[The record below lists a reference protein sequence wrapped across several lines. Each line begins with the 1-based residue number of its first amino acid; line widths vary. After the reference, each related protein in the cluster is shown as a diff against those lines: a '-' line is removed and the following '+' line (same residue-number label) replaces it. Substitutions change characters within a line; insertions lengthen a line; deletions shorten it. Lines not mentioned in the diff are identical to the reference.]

1 MARARKV
8 HVQQTMLNVDGTKFR
23 DRRGGKREG
32 AGRKPA
38 NGVKAGP
45 SHRRRIAFR
54 ASQPLHVS
62 LRFVDGVVGRR
73 ADIYAALQ
81 KALVTIGKRT
91 EMRIVHMSL
100 QGTHVHLLVEADGKT
115 ALSRG
120 IGAFKIS
127 AAKWIN
133 RALWE
138 RAGAKGKLRKGKVF
152 AERFYC
158 EVIETPRQAR
168 NALAYVLN
176 NWRRHREDRGEDESK
191 LVDRFSTGVLFD
203 GWKERAGVGR
213 WPVPVW
219 YEPLS
224 VWAPRTWLLREGWRR
239 YGLISVFERP
249 AHGLNATTK
258 RRLAKRG

>member
-1 MARARKV
+1 MV
-8 HVQQTMLNVDGTKFR
+8 NVDGTKFR
-23 DRRGGKREG
+23 DRRGGKRAG
-32 AGRKPA
+32 AGRKPV

-54 ASQPLHVS
+54 ASQPVHIS
-62 LRFVDGVVGRR
+62 LRFVDGIVGRR
-73 ADIYAALQ
+73 MEIYGALQ
-81 KALVTIGKRT
+81 KALVTTGKRT
-91 EMRIVHMSL
+91 DMRIVHLSL
-100 QGTHVHLLVEADGKT
+100 QGSHVHLLVEADGKT

-133 RALWE
+133 RAIWE
-138 RAGAKGKLRKGKVF
+138 GAGSRGKLRKGKVF

-168 NALAYVLN
+168 NALVYVLN
-176 NWRRHREDRGEDESK
+176 NWRRLREDRGEDESK

-203 GWKERAGVGR
+203 GWKELAGGGT
-213 WPVPVW
+213 WAVPSW

-224 VWAPRTWLLREGWRR
+224 VWNARTWLLREGWRR
-239 YGLISVFERP
+239 HGLISVYERP
-249 AHGLNATTK
+249 AHGLNAAAK
-258 RRLAKRG
+258 RRLARAAAR